1 MPPQNAQT
9 PLALVEFGVWAKSFS
24 SEEENGDCY
33 MVKKMSNSVLLAVA
47 DGLGHGGE
55 AAAAARVAMSCV
67 ERYTGQGI
75 IPLFQL
81 CHSALK
87 RTRGAV
93 MNLAFFNG
101 ADSTMTWIGVGNVE
115 GILIR
120 ADSSVTPSR
129 ENILLRGG
137 VLGLNLPTLTATV
150 MPIFAGDTLIFATDG
165 ITNTFADTLSLMDT
179 PQKLAEKIGYQF
191 CKGTD
196 DALVVVGRYRGR

>member
-1 MPPQNAQT
+1 MSRHNLQT
-9 PLALVEFGVWAKSFS
+9 ALPLVEFGVWGKSL
-24 SEEENGDCY
+24 SEADENGDCY
-33 MVKKMSNSVLLAVA
+33 MMKTTGNGVLLAVA

-55 AAAAARVAMSCV
+55 AAVAARVAMSCV
-67 ERYTGQGI
+67 EGYNGQGI

-81 CHSALK
+81 CHSSLK

-101 ADSTMTWIGVGNVE
+101 TDNTMTWIGVGNVE

-120 ADSSVTPSR
+120 ADSSVRPPR

-150 MPIFAGDTLIFATDG
+150 MPIFPGDTLIFATDG
-165 ITNTFADTLSLMDT
+165 ITNTFADSLALMDS
-179 PQKLAEKIGYQF
+179 PQKLAEKIGCQF

-196 DALVVVGRYRGR
+196 DALVVAGRYRGR

>member
-1 MPPQNAQT
+1 MSGQNAQT
-9 PLALVEFGVWAKSFS
+9 PALVDFGVWAQSFS
-24 SEEENGDCY
+24 HEEENGDCY
-33 MVKKMSNSVLLAVA
+33 MVKTTGNGVLLAVA

-67 ERYTGQGI
+67 EGYTGQGI

-93 MNLAFFNG
+93 MNLAYFNG
-101 ADSTMTWIGVGNVE
+101 TDNTMTWIGVGNVE

-120 ADSSVTPSR
+120 ADSSVTPAR

-137 VLGLNLPTLTATV
+137 VLGLNLPTLAATV
-150 MPIFAGDTLIFATDG
+150 MPISTGDTLIFATDG
-165 ITNTFADTLSLMDT
+165 ITNTFADSLTLMDS
-179 PQKLAEKIGYQF
+179 PQKLADKIGCQF

-196 DALVVVGRYRGR
+196 DALVVAGRYRGR

>member
-1 MPPQNAQT
+1 MSSLKAQT
-9 PLALVEFGVWAKSFS
+9 PRPLVEFGVWTKSFS
-24 SEEENGDCY
+24 NDEENGDCY
-33 MVKKMSNSVLLAVA
+33 MVKSLSNGVLLAVA

-55 AAAAARVAMSCV
+55 AAAAARAAMSCV
-67 ERYTGQGI
+67 ESYNGQGI

-87 RTRGAV
+87 PTRGAV

-101 ADSTMTWIGVGNVE
+101 TDNTMTWIGVGNVE

-120 ADSSVTPSR
+120 ADSSVTPPR

-137 VLGLNLPTLTATV
+137 VLGLNLPTLNATV
-150 MPIFAGDTLIFATDG
+150 MPVFSGDTLIFATDG
-165 ITNTFADTLSLMDT
+165 IANTFADTLSLMDA
-179 PQKLAEKIGYQF
+179 PQKLADKIGCQF
-191 CKGTD
+191 SKGTD

>member
-1 MPPQNAQT
+1 M
-9 PLALVEFGVWAKSFS
+9 
-24 SEEENGDCY
+24 
-33 MVKKMSNSVLLAVA
+33 
-47 DGLGHGGE
+47 
-55 AAAAARVAMSCV
+55 
-67 ERYTGQGI
+67 
-75 IPLFQL
+75 
-81 CHSALK
+81 
-87 RTRGAV
+87 
-93 MNLAFFNG
+93 
-101 ADSTMTWIGVGNVE
+101 
-115 GILIR
+115 
-120 ADSSVTPSR
+120 TPSR